1 MRLRSGSAVGLFVV
15 LVALSA
21 SACGTVS
28 RPSLEEWQPR
38 WVEVQAL
45 VPSQDDLGDEPDRE
59 LCNQIH
65 VAIREES
72 RGLVP
77 TPDPALDDA
86 VRDWV
91 KIAETTFF
99 ECPPRERELDGFD
112 DAYRELAR
120 FAAEVEAVVRID
132 LETG

>member
-1 MRLRSGSAVGLFVV
+1 MRLRCAFGLGLVVV

-38 WVEVQAL
+38 WVAVQAL
-45 VPSQDDLGDEPDRE
+45 VPSQGDLGDEPDRE

-65 VAIREES
+65 VAVREEA
-72 RGLVP
+72 RGLIP

-91 KIAETTFF
+91 KIAEATFF
-99 ECPPRERELDGFD
+99 ECPPRERELDGFG
-112 DAYRELAR
+112 DAYNELAR
-120 FAAEVEAVVRID
+120 FAAEVDAVVLID
-132 LETG
+132 LGTG